1 MVDVLNRCCR
11 VAVECI
17 DDNDSPHGFREGLLY
32 NVKTTDEQ
40 IMSDVALEREHRREG
55 RGYVTPSQAVAF
67 LEPSRHLTLTGS
79 DVPSWDLATIAY
91 FREVAGP
98 EPAGDSADDP
108 PAATA
113 APPPADVQHGVAEVL
128 TLLREAGVVHT
139 TRRRGLP
146 EGRPAER
153 RRLSR
158 IDAHLVAVRDHD
170 EAAHAERTQE
180 MGYLANVLVAGCS
193 YNSKRF
199 DVARAAD
206 AALAVCNLGLEN
218 WPPAWRASM
227 KGPFL
232 SQDLVTV
239 FRVGWTVLHERVS
252 MYVARS
258 FVDLLEE
265 LTIDDKEVDA
275 FLGDLAFR
283 LRREVKAGAP
293 WRATKALDVVAIL
306 DLPSWS
312 ILLGLLDECPVVPKS
327 ADQIAP
333 GQRRLRE
340 TSEVE
345 FISENSQI
353 AWVRDF
359 VASLPTRL
367 SS

>member
-1 MVDVLNRCCR
+1 
-11 VAVECI
+11 
-17 DDNDSPHGFREGLLY
+17 
-32 NVKTTDEQ
+32 
-40 IMSDVALEREHRREG
+40 
-55 RGYVTPSQAVAF
+55 
-67 LEPSRHLTLTGS
+67 
-79 DVPSWDLATIAY
+79 
-91 FREVAGP
+91 
-98 EPAGDSADDP
+98 
-108 PAATA
+108 
-113 APPPADVQHGVAEVL
+113 
-128 TLLREAGVVHT
+128 
-139 TRRRGLP
+139 
-146 EGRPAER
+146 
-153 RRLSR
+153 
-158 IDAHLVAVRDHD
+158 
-170 EAAHAERTQE
+170 
-180 MGYLANVLVAGCS
+180 
-193 YNSKRF
+193 
-199 DVARAAD
+199 
-206 AALAVCNLGLEN
+206 
-218 WPPAWRASM
+218 M

-239 FRVGWTVLHERVS
+239 FRVGWTILHARVS